1 MAKEQLITRTVLS
14 TRVTVLGVDEVTGES
29 GNRTYIL
36 PGDYKDKDKEKVL
49 KMVNAVNQEES
60 YHPAVIVEMS
70 TDEKVMGLEISKFL
84 EFAHE
89 VVRPESQQ
97 KKAESK

>member
-14 TRVTVLGVDEVTGES
+14 TRVTVLGVDELTGES

-36 PGDYKDKDKEKVL
+36 PGDYNDKDKEKVL
-49 KMVNAVNQEES
+49 KKVNTVNQEKT
-60 YHPAVIVEMS
+60 YHPAVIVEMI

-84 EFAHE
+84 ELAHE
-89 VVRPESQQ
+89 VVRPESQR
-97 KKAESK
+97 K

>member
-1 MAKEQLITRTVLS
+1 MAKEQLITRTVIL

-36 PGDYKDKDKEKVL
+36 PGDYTGRDKAKVL
-49 KMVNAVNQEES
+49 KKVNAVNQEES
-60 YHPAVIVEMS
+60 YHPAVIVEMT

-84 EFAHE
+84 EFARI
-89 VVRPESQQ
+89 VARPESQR
-97 KKAESK
+97 KKA

>member
-49 KMVNAVNQEES
+49 KKVNTVNQEKT
-60 YHPAVIVEMS
+60 YHPAVIVEMI

-84 EFAHE
+84 ELAHE
-89 VVRPESQQ
+89 VARPESQR
-97 KKAESK
+97 K

>member
-49 KMVNAVNQEES
+49 KKVNEVNQEKS
-60 YHPAVIVEMS
+60 YHPAVIVEMI

-84 EFAHE
+84 ELAHE

-97 KKAESK
+97 KKA

>member
-1 MAKEQLITRTVLS
+1 MAREQLITRTVLS
-14 TRVTVLGVDEVTGES
+14 TRVTVLGVDEGTGES

-49 KMVNAVNQEES
+49 KKVIAVNQEKT
-60 YHPAVIVEMS
+60 YHPAVIVEMT

-84 EFAHE
+84 ELAHE

-97 KKAESK
+97 KKA

>member
-14 TRVTVLGVDEVTGES
+14 TRVTVLGVDEDTGES
-29 GNRTYIL
+29 ENRTYIL

-49 KMVNAVNQEES
+49 KKVILVNKEKK
-60 YHPAVIVEMS
+60 YHPAVIVEMV

-84 EFAHE
+84 ELAHE
-89 VVRPESQQ
+89 VVRPTSQQ
-97 KKAESK
+97 KKAE